1 MFSFPLKLFLKDRW
15 IWAGI
20 ATAVFLNLVSW
31 FYLGLGIKTTA
42 ESVFL
47 HYTINF
53 GVDLAGP
60 WSEIF
65 FLPILGLFLALLN
78 FFLAYFLY
86 DAGSRNLSRLILAG
100 TILLEFFLLLE
111 SFSLVFLNH

>member
-20 ATAVFLNLVSW
+20 AAAVFLNLFSW
-31 FYLGLGIKTTA
+31 FYLGFGVKTTA

-86 DAGSRNLSRLILAG
+86 AGSRNLSRLILASAV
-100 TILLEFFLLLE
+100 LLEFFLLLE

>member
-15 IWAGI
+15 IWAGM
-20 ATAVFLNLVSW
+20 AAAFFLNLASW
-31 FYLGLGIKTTA
+31 FYLGLGIKTTV

-65 FLPILGLFLALLN
+65 FLPILGLFLAILN
-78 FFLAYFLY
+78 FSLAYFLY
-86 DAGSRNLSRLILAG
+86 AGSRNLSRLILTG
-100 TILLEFFLLLE
+100 TVLLEFFLLIE
-111 SFSLVFLNH
+111 SFLLVFLNR